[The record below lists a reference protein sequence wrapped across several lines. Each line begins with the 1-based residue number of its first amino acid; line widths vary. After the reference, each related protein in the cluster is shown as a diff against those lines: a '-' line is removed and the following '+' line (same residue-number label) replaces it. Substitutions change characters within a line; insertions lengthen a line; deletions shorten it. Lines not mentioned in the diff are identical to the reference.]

1 MDKLCQAFKFE
12 SGKLPLFCS
21 DLGLESEC
29 AHKFDSDHVDEFM
42 RAAFTMENA
51 ERWGIIDEVPTTTGR
66 GNKAKPFLKIPRMG
80 RHPGNLWVFGFQDF
94 VGAEPIFRS
103 QSTVWLIF
111 RINLQEDA
119 DKLYKQLGH
128 PLIKDATLLET
139 GNFIF
144 FKDGQAE
151 VLRLAS

>member
-1 MDKLCQAFKFE
+1 MTKLLSAFKAE

-21 DLGLESEC
+21 DLGIESDD
-29 AHKFDSDHVDEFM
+29 AHKFNSDQVDEFM
-42 RAAFTMENA
+42 RAAFTLENV
-51 ERWGIIDEVPTTTGR
+51 ERWGIIDEVPTTVGR

-80 RHPGNLWVFGFQDF
+80 RHPGYLWVFGFQDF

-111 RINLQEDA
+111 RMNLQKDA
-119 DKLYKQLGH
+119 DQLYAQLGH

-151 VLRLAS
+151 VLRFAS